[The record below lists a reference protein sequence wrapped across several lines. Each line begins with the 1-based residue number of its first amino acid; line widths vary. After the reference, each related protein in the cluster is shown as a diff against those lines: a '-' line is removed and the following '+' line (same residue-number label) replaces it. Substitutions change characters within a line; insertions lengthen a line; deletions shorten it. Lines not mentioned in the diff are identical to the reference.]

1 MNVVFSPIISEKLKR
16 LMVQKYR
23 ITDTGSSGM
32 AKFLSQKINEEY
44 KSSNLPEY

>member
-1 MNVVFSPIISEKLKR
+1 MNIVFSPIISEKLKR

-32 AKFLSQKINEEY
+32 AKFLKTALGKNVVRLTVE
-44 KSSNLPEY
+44 